1 MKKHKQNTAV
11 HNNSNHSTSFAI
23 RRETVRTLNPEGLAL
38 VAGGSSTVITERPTT
53 THAPAC

>member
-1 MKKHKQNTAV
+1 MKKQKQNTAV
-11 HNNSNHSTSFAI
+11 PSNTNHNSLAI

-53 THAPAC
+53 TNGPAC

>member
-1 MKKHKQNTAV
+1 MKKQKQNTAV
-11 HNNSNHSTSFAI
+11 PSNTNHNSFLAI

-53 THAPAC
+53 THSAC

>member
-1 MKKHKQNTAV
+1 MKKQKQNTAV
-11 HNNSNHSTSFAI
+11 PNTHHNSFLAI

-53 THAPAC
+53 THSAC